1 MGDTYV
7 SLKPKTITSQTKKQR
22 LAGLPSRHSPWGGG
36 GGVRCL
42 KVKTGKWKPE
52 SQRQSL
58 ECPGSGKSHSSPGIT
73 VANHRG
79 DIWDPHHAGQDTLS
93 RSRCATAVSG
103 AMTGNR
109 DPTRLDLW
117 ERGKRSMQCHPL
129 PQLHA
134 HWHGAGITKV

>member
-1 MGDTYV
+1 MF
-7 SLKPKTITSQTKKQR
+7 LLNQRPLPHKPKSNAWQ
-22 LAGLPSRHSPWGGG
+22 GFLPVILLGGGG

-42 KVKTGKWKPE
+42 KVKTGKWEPE

-117 ERGKRSMQCHPL
+117 ER
-129 PQLHA
+129 
-134 HWHGAGITKV
+134 